1 MVDHRVI
8 VSGSVGATEAPQL
21 AGMGGGPPAAPQ
33 VQHIQSPNLNIMANH
48 LREIASGTSSFG
60 KTMQGVGKSMGIKVG
75 VAGILKQSQL
85 FTGMIGSIFQIAGA
99 AVDII
104 LAAFMPILVPAIR
117 GIASLLPILHTVV
130 ENTLGRLVEWIVK
143 IAEFVTG
150 DGLRESVD
158 RSVTDFFEKY
168 LGEGSPTAKKMGDM
182 SGSIVGNGVRFAVA
196 GVALLALAKFT
207 KVGGGLSLLFGK
219 VTTGIRAIGKIP
231 IVAGAIGRLSTWFK
245 GTKFG
250 GSIARAF
257 GNSKVMQGIA
267 KKMGIV
273 KGAKATTD
281 VAKVGKTGN
290 WLSRGLK
297 AIPGVAKV
305 SKFGAKAI
313 PIIGGIAMAAETA
326 VNSYQNFKESMD
338 AGNSIWKSAALGTAT
353 LGAGLGTAALGFVA
367 PGAGLAAYE
376 AQQMGINAMMNQF
389 GGGPQRSL
397 LQGTMTGTVVN
408 FITQKDGQTVDEV
421 AVQIDDTANVRQQA
435 AVYNNST
442 FGSYHL

>member
-1 MVDHRVI
+1 
-8 VSGSVGATEAPQL
+8 
-21 AGMGGGPPAAPQ
+21 
-33 VQHIQSPNLNIMANH
+33 
-48 LREIASGTSSFG
+48 
-60 KTMQGVGKSMGIKVG
+60 
-75 VAGILKQSQL
+75 
-85 FTGMIGSIFQIAGA
+85 
-99 AVDII
+99 
-104 LAAFMPILVPAIR
+104 
-117 GIASLLPILHTVV
+117 
-130 ENTLGRLVEWIVK
+130 
-143 IAEFVTG
+143 
-150 DGLRESVD
+150 
-158 RSVTDFFEKY
+158 
-168 LGEGSPTAKKMGDM
+168 
-182 SGSIVGNGVRFAVA
+182 
-196 GVALLALAKFT
+196 
-207 KVGGGLSLLFGK
+207 
-219 VTTGIRAIGKIP
+219 
-231 IVAGAIGRLSTWFK
+231 
-245 GTKFG
+245 
-250 GSIARAF
+250 
-257 GNSKVMQGIA
+257 
-267 KKMGIV
+267 
-273 KGAKATTD
+273 GAKATTD